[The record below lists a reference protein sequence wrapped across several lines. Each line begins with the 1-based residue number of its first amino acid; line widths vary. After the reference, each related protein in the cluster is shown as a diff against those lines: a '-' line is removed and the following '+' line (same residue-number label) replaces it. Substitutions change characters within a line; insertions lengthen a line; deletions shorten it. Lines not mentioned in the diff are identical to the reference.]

1 MIMLI
6 FLCADLLHPDPELRL
21 CLKGVFQH
29 PWVLSKDINFRKSRR
44 VNTMIY
50 PKPTSITK
58 INDNDYNISNITIN
72 KEKQTEV
79 NNSIDKANKDNS
91 IRKFTDPVFPVS
103 FSNKTSVKSSLFEKE
118 ETGKVGNRKNFF
130 FGTSTYNKDKSLLI
144 TNTSKFNKTSKGK
157 DVKEGKGVFYNS
169 LYSKPSQNQNQNQNE
184 YCLYKKTSKEICK
197 LIGKETI
204 STTIPTSPIK
214 KTIKNK
220 TSYFSSSKL
229 TSPSRLID
237 IKKNNSDS
245 LSSGI
250 MSVRFKNENKSA
262 SAKEIFNLEHF
273 EGKENECIRKNDCE
287 SGCFNL
293 NRKNSLVIRS
303 R

>member
-1 MIMLI
+1 M
-6 FLCADLLHPDPELRL
+6 CVDLLHPDPELRL

-50 PKPTSITK
+50 PKPMSITK
-58 INDNDYNISNITIN
+58 INDNDYNISNININ
-72 KEKQTEV
+72 KEKPTEV
-79 NNSIDKANKDNS
+79 VNSIDKANKDNS
-91 IRKFTDPVFPVS
+91 IRKFTDPFFPVS
-103 FSNKTSVKSSLFEKE
+103 FSNKTSVKSSLFEND
-118 ETGKVGNRKNFF
+118 ETGKLGNRKNFF
-130 FGTSTYNKDKSLLI
+130 FGGTSTYNKDKSLLI
-144 TNTSKFNKTSKGK
+144 NNTSKFNKTSKGK
-157 DVKEGKGVFYNS
+157 EIKEGKGVFYNS
-169 LYSKPSQNQNQNQNE
+169 LHSKPSQNQNKNQNE
-184 YCLYKKTSKEICK
+184 YCLYKKTSKDICK
-197 LIGKETI
+197 LIGKDTI
-204 STTIPTSPIK
+204 STTITTSPIK

-250 MSVRFKNENKSA
+250 MSNRFKNEIKSV

-273 EGKENECIRKNDCE
+273 EGKEKECIRKNDFE
-287 SGCFNL
+287 SGCLSL